1 MSPPKIYAPNVHLFA
16 YQLRKESDPQKDNLK
31 ELFKKGENI
40 LKEFGINQKI
50 HIQDKPGY
58 RVELSAQQ
66 TEDDASIFFEKWS
79 DSPITGIAYPVRIH
93 DTFALALNVR
103 RPEKNEQGIKT
114 ADVDIDFFKRLH
126 PNDCWM
132 PNQVN
137 ASLGQTLLLTLWYT
151 PEKTW
156 RPFRNSRED
165 QKKLQSL
172 ADKCLRAFIPDK
184 LDTPP
189 FYQSGE
195 LFGSPI
201 FEYGIPDGLENYCHV
216 LVWVFVTPETDT
228 KLQEEYPNLVDI
240 FCYRAKIIQA
250 YKLSRYVYKVLSQ
263 SYKEIEAEIAIV
275 ESFPDDRTLDL
286 SNLEKLKKALKRIPS
301 LNFSYVKFIRYLD
314 NYRLPLKINLQ
325 NYERE
330 LKLIQKKYPQED
342 LSFLEFFAEEKAHI
356 FEEQIQ
362 ADLDYFAKG
371 SDLLEKALDAI
382 RGRVEI
388 EQAESDRNLQK
399 TIQSVGFGIGAAGV
413 VATSAPYWI
422 DQNPE
427 KINIDKPFTS
437 TSLNTFTAVILFS
450 FIAGLGAWGIASGWM
465 YRKSFIAGVKGRL
478 SGGIGNNKTQVSLP
492 SSPGQ
497 PINTISQE
505 PEAATN
511 TTETKREDSAR
522 PHQ

>member
-16 YQLRKESDPQKDNLK
+16 YQLRKESEHQKDNLK
-31 ELFKKGENI
+31 ELFEKGENI
-40 LKEFGINQKI
+40 LKQFGINQTI
-50 HIQDKPGY
+50 DIQDQPGY
-58 RVELSAQQ
+58 RVELLAQQ

-114 ADVDIDFFKRLH
+114 SDVDIDFLKRLH

-132 PNQVN
+132 PSQVN
-137 ASLGQTLLLTLWYT
+137 ASLGQTLLLTIWYT

-184 LDTPP
+184 LETPP

-216 LVWVFVTPETDT
+216 LVWIFVTPETDT

-240 FCYRAKIIQA
+240 FCYHHKIVQA
-250 YKLSRYVYKVLSQ
+250 YKLSRYVYKVLSHE
-263 SYKEIEAEIAIV
+263 YKEIEAEIAIV
-275 ESFPDDRTLDL
+275 ERLPDDKTLDAAD
-286 SNLEKLKKALKRIPS
+286 LEELKKALKRIPS
-301 LNFSYVKFIRYLD
+301 LNFSYVGFIRDLD

-325 NYERE
+325 NYKRE
-330 LKLIQKKYPQED
+330 IKLLQKKYPQED
-342 LSFLEFFAEEKAHI
+342 LSFLENFSDEKAHI

-388 EQAESDRNLQK
+388 EQAECDRNLQK
-399 TIQSVGFGIGAAGV
+399 TIQAVGFGIGAAGV
-413 VATSAPYWI
+413 VATSTPYWI
-422 DQNPE
+422 KQEPGLIG
-427 KINIDKPFTS
+427 INKPLSFSALATFILIIFL
-437 TSLNTFTAVILFS
+437 SLS
-450 FIAGLGAWGIASGWM
+450 AGLLTWGIASGVM
-465 YRKSFIAGVKGRL
+465 NGKSSKE
-478 SGGIGNNKTQVSLP
+478 NPDK
-492 SSPGQ
+492 
-497 PINTISQE
+497 
-505 PEAATN
+505 
-511 TTETKREDSAR
+511 AR
-522 PHQ
+522 MG

>member
-1 MSPPKIYAPNVHLFA
+1 
-16 YQLRKESDPQKDNLK
+16 
-31 ELFKKGENI
+31 
-40 LKEFGINQKI
+40 
-50 HIQDKPGY
+50 
-58 RVELSAQQ
+58 
-66 TEDDASIFFEKWS
+66 
-79 DSPITGIAYPVRIH
+79 
-93 DTFALALNVR
+93 
-103 RPEKNEQGIKT
+103 
-114 ADVDIDFFKRLH
+114 
-126 PNDCWM
+126 
-132 PNQVN
+132 
-137 ASLGQTLLLTLWYT
+137 
-151 PEKTW
+151 
-156 RPFRNSRED
+156 
-165 QKKLQSL
+165 
-172 ADKCLRAFIPDK
+172 
-184 LDTPP
+184 
-189 FYQSGE
+189 
-195 LFGSPI
+195 
-201 FEYGIPDGLENYCHV
+201 
-216 LVWVFVTPETDT
+216 
-228 KLQEEYPNLVDI
+228 
-240 FCYRAKIIQA
+240 
-250 YKLSRYVYKVLSQ
+250 
-263 SYKEIEAEIAIV
+263 
-275 ESFPDDRTLDL
+275 
-286 SNLEKLKKALKRIPS
+286 S
-301 LNFSYVKFIRYLD
+301 LNFSYVEFIRDLD

-330 LKLIQKKYPQED
+330 IKLLKKKYPQED

-388 EQAESDRNLQK
+388 EQAECDRNLQK
-399 TIQSVGFGIGAAGV
+399 TIQAVGFGIGAAGV

-511 TTETKREDSAR
+511 TTERKREDSAR